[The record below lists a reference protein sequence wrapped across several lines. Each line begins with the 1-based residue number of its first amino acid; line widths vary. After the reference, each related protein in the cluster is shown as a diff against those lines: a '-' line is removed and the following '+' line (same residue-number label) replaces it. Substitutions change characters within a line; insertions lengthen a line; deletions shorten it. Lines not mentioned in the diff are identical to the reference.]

1 MKQLFISLLMVMA
14 CYVAMPFVA
23 TAKTANIQNQET
35 KPKKQRTT
43 SLWGH
48 VKDSFTKVGV
58 QGVKITLMRE
68 DSTVV
73 DTVRVFRNGSNALKP
88 DYAYRFTI
96 PAEPAHYI
104 ILAQHPDYEDT
115 YINYNIRYIGRN
127 SYFDAP
133 WHYMKRLSSVDKA
146 YQGESLR
153 EVTVKG
159 TRIKVAYKGDTIV
172 YDASAFKLPDGS
184 MLDALVRQLPGAVLK
199 DDGTITVNGRKVDYL
214 TLNGKDF
221 FKGNNKVMLENLPY
235 FTVQNIKVYN
245 RNTDKNR
252 YLGRDVEQ
260 KEYVMDV
267 NLKKQYRTGYI
278 GNAEVGGASSDRYM
292 GRVFLSRFTDH
303 AKITAFANVNNI
315 NETRNPENNGDW
327 GYSNAPEGKTTNR
340 SAGLNIQ
347 TDGTETMYKNTLD
360 VSAFWNDYANYQTL
374 QRTNF
379 LNSGNSYL
387 LEDSH
392 AGTRNRQLS
401 FRNSFNLQLPIWIT
415 SDTEF
420 RIGDTD
426 EDRNSRAST
435 LNRSTEQ
442 YGDATDALDSVFA
455 IKRPLALGKSLLNMN
470 VNNSMYHGSQLY
482 LYQKFLVN
490 KKLPWGDNLE
500 LELNGNYNKREN
512 ETYEKYRLDYV
523 LANAP
528 SDNRDIYRDSPT
540 RSYNY
545 EGRLE
550 YSFNFRNKLTL
561 RLYTKYTQSRTNL
574 TEDYYR
580 LDRLDGWSD
589 SRLLGEKPSTA
600 DSLMAAR
607 SLLNSQYQTLL
618 TRDSK
623 AGLNLNYYRQNDSV
637 YTYVQFHLPLIMRN
651 EKFNYQR
658 AYTDTCASRTKPVV
672 DGELNMAFAWKKWK
686 YFMNASITHRMILP
700 TMANIVAFDN
710 NDPLSVSLNNPNLK
724 TAHAWNFN
732 SHYQQRFNNNR
743 FNYAVNSHFS
753 YTANPVLN
761 GYSYNSQTGAYIYQP
776 QNSDYAWNA
785 SLGIGSGGAF
795 DKKQLWTFSVYAQF
809 TYYGNQ
815 IMELPSGKTSTQLL
829 GRNEKVSWGRFSL
842 YYRNGDLSTG
852 LDGSLTFKNVGFE
865 NGARQ
870 SYHTTENNLGYSI
883 NYTIPVIKLFVGTS
897 FSWYRY
903 ANTAGMSTTQNNYLW
918 NIIVNRSF
926 LKGKKLTVS
935 ARVFDLL
942 NSVSNYRY
950 TSSSDYLSMI
960 TTERI
965 GRYVMLSLSY
975 KLSIMPKD
983 K

>member
-1 MKQLFISLLMVMA
+1 MKHIILTFFLI
-14 CYVAMPFVA
+14 FVYSFSA
-23 TAKTANIQNQET
+23 SQIAFAEMKLIQSKNT
-35 KPKKQRTT
+35 KHLRTT

-73 DTVRVFRNGSNALKP
+73 DTVSVFRNGSNALKP
-88 DYAYRFTI
+88 DYAYRFEI

-115 YINYNIRYIGRN
+115 YINYSIRYIGRN

-133 WHYMKRLSSVDKA
+133 WHYMKRRSSVIDP
-146 YQGESLR
+146 YQGEALR

-221 FKGNNKVMLENLPY
+221 FKGNNKVMLDNLPY

-303 AKITAFANVNNI
+303 TKITAFANVNNI
-315 NETRNPENNGDW
+315 NETRNPENNGEW
-327 GYSNAPEGKTTNR
+327 YFSNAPEGKTTNR

-347 TDGTETMYKNTLD
+347 TDGTEKMYKNTLD
-360 VSAFWNDYANYQTL
+360 VSAMWNDYANYQTL

-379 LNSGNSYL
+379 FSAGNSYL

-392 AGTRNRQLS
+392 ADTRNRQLN
-401 FRNSFNLQLPIWIT
+401 FKNHFNLQLPIWIV

-420 RIGDTD
+420 RIGDND
-426 EDRNSRAST
+426 ENRSSRAST

-455 IKRPLALGKSLLNMN
+455 VEKPLNLVKSLLNTT
-470 VNNSMYHGSQLY
+470 VNNSMFHGSQLY
-482 LYQKFLVN
+482 FYQKFLVN

-500 LELNGNYNKREN
+500 FEVNGNYQKREN
-512 ETYEKYRLDYV
+512 ETYEAYRLDYI
-523 LANAP
+523 LANVP
-528 SDNRDIYRDSPT
+528 DDNRDIYRHSPT

-561 RLYTKYTQSRTNL
+561 RLYTKYTQNRTNL

-580 LDRLDGWSD
+580 LDQLDGWSD
-589 SRLLGEKPSTA
+589 SWILGEKPSTA
-600 DSLMAAR
+600 DSLMAVR
-607 SLLNSQYQTLL
+607 SFLNSQYQNLL

-623 AGLNLNYYRQNDSV
+623 AGLNLNYNRQNDSV
-637 YTYVQFHLPLIMRN
+637 YTYIQFHLPLIVRN

-658 AYTDTCASRTKPVV
+658 AYTDTCASRTRPFV
-672 DGELNMAFAWKKWK
+672 DGELNMLFAWKKWK
-686 YFMNASITHRMILP
+686 RYLSASITHRMILP
-700 TMANIVAFDN
+700 SMSNLVVFDN
-710 NDPLSVSLNNPNLK
+710 NDPLSVSLNNPYLK

-732 SHYQQRFNNNR
+732 AHYQHRLNNGR
-743 FNYAVNSHFS
+743 IFFAVNPHFS
-753 YTANPVLN
+753 YTSNPILK
-761 GYSYNSQTGAYIYQP
+761 GYSYNSYTGAYTYQP
-776 QNSDYAWNA
+776 QNSDYDWNA
-785 SLGIGSGGAF
+785 SLSIGSGGAI
-795 DKKQLWTFSVYAQF
+795 DQKQRWSYNIYTQF
-809 TYYGNQ
+809 TYYSNQ
-815 IMELPSGKTSTQLL
+815 IMELLAGQAHTQLL
-829 GRNEKVSWGRFSL
+829 GRTEKNSWSRLSF
-842 YYRNGDLSTG
+842 YYRDGNLSTG
-852 LDGSLTFKNVGFE
+852 IDGSLTFHNIGFE
-865 NGARQ
+865 NSARPGFR
-870 SYHTTENNLGYSI
+870 TTENDLTYSI
-883 NYTIPVIKLFVGTS
+883 NYTIPVIKVFVGTS
-897 FSWYRY
+897 FGWYRY
-903 ANTAGMSTTQNNYLW
+903 ANTVGMSTTQNNYIW
-918 NIIVNRSF
+918 NAIVSRSF
-926 LKGKKLTVS
+926 LKGKKLSLKVS
-935 ARVFDLL
+935 AFDLL
-942 NSVSNYRY
+942 NSVSNYKY
-950 TSSSDYLSMI
+950 TSSSDYLSII

-965 GRYVMLSLSY
+965 GRYVMLSIIY
-975 KLSIMPKD
+975 KLNIMPKS

>member
-1 MKQLFISLLMVMA
+1 MKHIILTFFLI
-14 CYVAMPFVA
+14 FVYSFSA
-23 TAKTANIQNQET
+23 SQIAFAEMKLIQSKST
-35 KPKKQRTT
+35 KHQRTT

-73 DTVRVFRNGSNALKP
+73 DTVSVFRNGSNALKP
-88 DYAYRFTI
+88 DYAYRFEI

-115 YINYNIRYIGRN
+115 YINYSIRYIGRN

-133 WHYMKRLSSVDKA
+133 WHYMKRRSSVIDP
-146 YQGESLR
+146 YQGEALR

-221 FKGNNKVMLENLPY
+221 FKGNNKVMLDNLPY

-292 GRVFLSRFTDH
+292 GRIFLSRFTDH
-303 AKITAFANVNNI
+303 TKITAFANVNNI
-315 NETRNPENNGDW
+315 NETRNPENNGEW
-327 GYSNAPEGKTTNR
+327 NYSNAPEGKTTNR

-347 TDGTETMYKNTLD
+347 TDGTEKMYKNTLD
-360 VSAFWNDYANYQTL
+360 VSAMWNDYANYQTL

-379 LNSGNSYL
+379 FSTGNSYL

-392 AGTRNRQLS
+392 ADTRNRQLN
-401 FRNSFNLQLPIWIT
+401 FKNHFNLQLPIWIV

-420 RIGDTD
+420 RIGDND
-426 EDRNSRAST
+426 ENRSSRTST

-455 IKRPLALGKSLLNMN
+455 VEKPLNLVKSLLNTT
-470 VNNSMYHGSQLY
+470 VNNSMFHGSQLY
-482 LYQKFLVN
+482 FYQKFLVN

-500 LELNGNYNKREN
+500 FEVNGNYQKREN
-512 ETYEKYRLDYV
+512 ETYEAYRLDYI
-523 LANAP
+523 LANVP
-528 SDNRDIYRDSPT
+528 DDNRDIYRHSPT

-561 RLYTKYTQSRTNL
+561 RLYTKYTQNRTNF

-580 LDRLDGWSD
+580 LDQLYGWSD
-589 SRLLGEKPSTA
+589 SWILGEKPSTA
-600 DSLMAAR
+600 DSLMAVR
-607 SLLNSQYQTLL
+607 SFLNSQYQNLL

-623 AGLNLNYYRQNDSV
+623 AGLNLNYNRQNDSV
-637 YTYVQFHLPLIMRN
+637 YTYIQFHLPLIVRN

-658 AYTDTCASRTKPVV
+658 AYTDTCASRTRPFV
-672 DGELNMAFAWKKWK
+672 DGELNMLFAWKKWK
-686 YFMNASITHRMILP
+686 RYLSASITHRMILP
-700 TMANIVAFDN
+700 SMSNLVVFDN
-710 NDPLSVSLNNPNLK
+710 NDPLSISLNNPYLK
-724 TAHAWNFN
+724 TANDWNFN
-732 SHYQQRFNNNR
+732 AHYQHHLNNGR
-743 FNYAVNSHFS
+743 IYFAVNPHFS
-753 YTANPVLN
+753 YTSNPILK
-761 GYSYNSQTGAYIYQP
+761 GYSYNSYTGAYTYQP
-776 QNSDYAWNA
+776 QNSDYDWNV
-785 SLGIGSGGAF
+785 SLGIGSGGAI
-795 DKKQLWTFSVYAQF
+795 DPKQRWSYNIYTQF
-809 TYYGNQ
+809 TYYSNQ
-815 IMELPSGKTSTQLL
+815 IMELLSGQTHTQLL
-829 GRNEKVSWGRFSL
+829 GRTEKNSWSRLSF
-842 YYRNGDLSTG
+842 YYRDGNLSTG
-852 LDGSLTFKNVGFE
+852 IDGSLTFRNIGFE
-865 NGARQ
+865 NCVRPGFR
-870 SYHTTENNLGYSI
+870 TTENDLTYSI
-883 NYTIPVIKLFVGTS
+883 NYTIPVIKVFVGTS
-897 FSWYRY
+897 FGWYRY
-903 ANTAGMSTTQNNYLW
+903 DNTVEMSTTQNNYIW
-918 NIIVNRSF
+918 NVIVSRSF
-926 LKGKKLTVS
+926 LKGKKLSLKVS
-935 ARVFDLL
+935 AFDLL
-942 NSVSNYRY
+942 NSVSNYKY
-950 TSSSDYLSMI
+950 TSSSDYLSII

-965 GRYVMLSLSY
+965 GRYVMLSVSY
-975 KLSIMPKD
+975 KLNIMPKS

>member
-1 MKQLFISLLMVMA
+1 MKHIILTFFLI
-14 CYVAMPFVA
+14 FVYSFSA
-23 TAKTANIQNQET
+23 SQIAFAEMKLIQSKST
-35 KPKKQRTT
+35 KHQRTT

-73 DTVRVFRNGSNALKP
+73 DTVSVFRNGSNALKP
-88 DYAYRFTI
+88 DYAYRFEI

-115 YINYNIRYIGRN
+115 YINYSIRYIGRN

-133 WHYMKRLSSVDKA
+133 WHYMKRRSSVIDP
-146 YQGESLR
+146 YQGEALR

-221 FKGNNKVMLENLPY
+221 FKGNNKVMLDNLPY

-292 GRVFLSRFTDH
+292 GRIFLSRFTDH
-303 AKITAFANVNNI
+303 TKITAFANVNNI
-315 NETRNPENNGDW
+315 NETRNPENNGEW
-327 GYSNAPEGKTTNR
+327 NYSNAPEGKTTNR

-347 TDGTETMYKNTLD
+347 TDGTEKMYKNTLD
-360 VSAFWNDYANYQTL
+360 VSAMWNDYANYQTL

-379 LNSGNSYL
+379 FSTGNSYL

-392 AGTRNRQLS
+392 ADTRNRQLN
-401 FRNSFNLQLPIWIT
+401 FKNHFNLQLPIWIV

-420 RIGDTD
+420 RIGDND
-426 EDRNSRAST
+426 ENRSSRTST

-455 IKRPLALGKSLLNMN
+455 VEKPLNLVKSLLNTT
-470 VNNSMYHGSQLY
+470 VNNSMFHGSQLY
-482 LYQKFLVN
+482 FYQKFLVN

-500 LELNGNYNKREN
+500 FEVNGNYQKREN
-512 ETYEKYRLDYV
+512 ETYEAYRLDYI
-523 LANAP
+523 LANVP
-528 SDNRDIYRDSPT
+528 DDNRDIYRHSPT

-561 RLYTKYTQSRTNL
+561 RLYTKYTQNRTNF

-580 LDRLDGWSD
+580 LDQLYGWSD
-589 SRLLGEKPSTA
+589 SWILGEKPSTA
-600 DSLMAAR
+600 DSLMAVR
-607 SLLNSQYQTLL
+607 SFLNSQYQNLL

-623 AGLNLNYYRQNDSV
+623 AGLNLNYNRQNDSV
-637 YTYVQFHLPLIMRN
+637 YTYIQFHLPLIVRN

-658 AYTDTCASRTKPVV
+658 AYTDTCASRTRPFV
-672 DGELNMAFAWKKWK
+672 DGELNMLFAWKKWK
-686 YFMNASITHRMILP
+686 RYLSASITHRMILP
-700 TMANIVAFDN
+700 SMSNLVVFDN
-710 NDPLSVSLNNPNLK
+710 NDPLSVSLNNPYLK
-724 TAHAWNFN
+724 TAHDWNFN
-732 SHYQQRFNNNR
+732 AHYQHHLNNGR
-743 FNYAVNSHFS
+743 IYFAVNPHFS
-753 YTANPVLN
+753 YTSNPILK
-761 GYSYNSQTGAYIYQP
+761 GYSYNSYTGAYTYQP
-776 QNSDYAWNA
+776 QNSDYDWNV
-785 SLGIGSGGAF
+785 SLGIGSGGAI
-795 DKKQLWTFSVYAQF
+795 DPKQRWSYNIYTQF
-809 TYYGNQ
+809 TYYSNQ
-815 IMELPSGKTSTQLL
+815 IMELLSGQTHTQLL
-829 GRNEKVSWGRFSL
+829 GRTEKNSWSRLSF
-842 YYRNGDLSTG
+842 YYRDGNLSTG
-852 LDGSLTFKNVGFE
+852 IDGSLTFRNIGFE
-865 NGARQ
+865 NCVRPGFR
-870 SYHTTENNLGYSI
+870 TTENDLTYSI
-883 NYTIPVIKLFVGTS
+883 NYTIPVIKVFVGTS
-897 FSWYRY
+897 FGWYRY
-903 ANTAGMSTTQNNYLW
+903 DNTVEMSTTQNNYIW
-918 NIIVNRSF
+918 NVIVSRSF
-926 LKGKKLTVS
+926 LKGKKLSLKVS
-935 ARVFDLL
+935 AFDLL
-942 NSVSNYRY
+942 NSVSNYKY
-950 TSSSDYLSMI
+950 TSSSDYLSII

-965 GRYVMLSLSY
+965 GRYVMLSVSY
-975 KLSIMPKD
+975 KLNIMPKS

>member
-1 MKQLFISLLMVMA
+1 MKHIILTFFLI
-14 CYVAMPFVA
+14 FVYSFSVSQIA
-23 TAKTANIQNQET
+23 FAEMKLIQSKST
-35 KPKKQRTT
+35 KYQRTT

-73 DTVRVFRNGSNALKP
+73 DTVSVFRNGSNALKP
-88 DYAYRFTI
+88 DYAYRFEI

-115 YINYNIRYIGRN
+115 YINYSIRYIGRN

-133 WHYMKRLSSVDKA
+133 WHYMKRRSSVIDP
-146 YQGESLR
+146 YQGEALR

-221 FKGNNKVMLENLPY
+221 FKGNNKVMLDNLPY

-292 GRVFLSRFTDH
+292 GRIFLSRFTDH
-303 AKITAFANVNNI
+303 TKITAFANVNNI
-315 NETRNPENNGDW
+315 NETRNPENNGEW
-327 GYSNAPEGKTTNR
+327 NYSNAPEGKTTNR

-347 TDGTETMYKNTLD
+347 TDGTEKMYKNTLD
-360 VSAFWNDYANYQTL
+360 VSAMWNDYANYQTL

-379 LNSGNSYL
+379 FSTGNSYL

-392 AGTRNRQLS
+392 ADTRNRQLN
-401 FRNSFNLQLPIWIT
+401 FKNHFNLQLPIWIV

-420 RIGDTD
+420 RIGDND
-426 EDRNSRAST
+426 ENRSSRTST

-455 IKRPLALGKSLLNMN
+455 VEKPLNLVKSLLNTT
-470 VNNSMYHGSQLY
+470 VNNSMFHGSQLY
-482 LYQKFLVN
+482 FYQKFLVN

-500 LELNGNYNKREN
+500 FEVNGNYQKREN
-512 ETYEKYRLDYV
+512 ETYEAYRLDYI
-523 LANAP
+523 LANVP
-528 SDNRDIYRDSPT
+528 DDNRDIYRHSPT

-561 RLYTKYTQSRTNL
+561 RLYTKYTQNRTNF

-580 LDRLDGWSD
+580 LDQLYGWSD
-589 SRLLGEKPSTA
+589 SWILGEKPSTA
-600 DSLMAAR
+600 DSLMAVR
-607 SLLNSQYQTLL
+607 SFLNSQYQNLL

-623 AGLNLNYYRQNDSV
+623 AGLNLNYNRQNDSV
-637 YTYVQFHLPLIMRN
+637 YTYIQFHLPLIVRN

-658 AYTDTCASRTKPVV
+658 AYTDTCASRTRPFV
-672 DGELNMAFAWKKWK
+672 DGELNMLFAWKKWK
-686 YFMNASITHRMILP
+686 RYLSASITHRMILP
-700 TMANIVAFDN
+700 SMSNLVVFDN
-710 NDPLSVSLNNPNLK
+710 NDPLSVSLNNPYLK
-724 TAHAWNFN
+724 TAHDWNFN
-732 SHYQQRFNNNR
+732 AHYQHRLNNGR
-743 FNYAVNSHFS
+743 IYFAVNPHFS
-753 YTANPVLN
+753 YTSNPILN
-761 GYSYNSQTGAYIYQP
+761 GYSYNSYTGAYTYQP
-776 QNSDYAWNA
+776 QNSDYDWNA
-785 SLGIGSGGAF
+785 SLGIGSGGAI
-795 DKKQLWTFSVYAQF
+795 DQKQRWSYNIYTQF
-809 TYYGNQ
+809 TYYSNQ
-815 IMELPSGKTSTQLL
+815 IMELLSGQTHTQLL
-829 GRNEKVSWGRFSL
+829 GRTEKNSWSRLSF
-842 YYRNGDLSTG
+842 YYRDGNLSTG
-852 LDGSLTFKNVGFE
+852 IDGSLTFRNIGFE
-865 NGARQ
+865 NSVRP
-870 SYHTTENNLGYSI
+870 SFSTTENDLTYSI
-883 NYTIPVIKLFVGTS
+883 NYTIPVIKVFVGTS
-897 FSWYRY
+897 FGWYRY
-903 ANTAGMSTTQNNYLW
+903 ANTVGMSTTQNNYIW
-918 NIIVNRSF
+918 NVIVSRSF
-926 LKGKKLTVS
+926 LKGKKLSLKVS
-935 ARVFDLL
+935 AFDLL
-942 NSVSNYRY
+942 NSVSNYKY
-950 TSSSDYLSMI
+950 TSSSDYMSII

-965 GRYVMLSLSY
+965 GRYVMLSVNY
-975 KLSIMPKD
+975 KLNIMPKS

>member
-1 MKQLFISLLMVMA
+1 MKHIILTFFLI
-14 CYVAMPFVA
+14 FVYSFSA
-23 TAKTANIQNQET
+23 SQIAFAEMKLIQSKNT
-35 KPKKQRTT
+35 KHLRTT

-73 DTVRVFRNGSNALKP
+73 DTVSVFRNGSNALKP
-88 DYAYRFTI
+88 DYAYRFEI

-115 YINYNIRYIGRN
+115 YINYSIRYIGRN

-133 WHYMKRLSSVDKA
+133 WHYMKRRSSVIDP
-146 YQGESLR
+146 YQGEALR

-199 DDGTITVNGRKVDYL
+199 DDGTITVNGRKLDYL

-221 FKGNNKVMLENLPY
+221 FKGNNKVMLDNLPY

-303 AKITAFANVNNI
+303 TKITAFANVNNI
-315 NETRNPENNGDW
+315 NETRNPENNGEW
-327 GYSNAPEGKTTNR
+327 YFSNAPEGKTTNR

-347 TDGTETMYKNTLD
+347 TDGTEKMYKNTLD
-360 VSAFWNDYANYQTL
+360 VSAMWNDYANYQTL

-379 LNSGNSYL
+379 FSAGNSYL

-392 AGTRNRQLS
+392 ADTRNRQLN
-401 FRNSFNLQLPIWIT
+401 FKNHFNLQLPIWIV

-420 RIGDTD
+420 RIGDND
-426 EDRNSRAST
+426 ENRSSRAST

-455 IKRPLALGKSLLNMN
+455 VEKPLNLVKSLLNTT
-470 VNNSMYHGSQLY
+470 VNNSMFHGSQLY
-482 LYQKFLVN
+482 FYQKFLVN

-500 LELNGNYNKREN
+500 FEVNGNYQKREN
-512 ETYEKYRLDYV
+512 ETYEAYRLDYI
-523 LANAP
+523 LANVP
-528 SDNRDIYRDSPT
+528 DDNRDIYRHSPT

-561 RLYTKYTQSRTNL
+561 RLYTKYTQNRTNL

-580 LDRLDGWSD
+580 LDQLDGWSD
-589 SRLLGEKPSTA
+589 SWILGEKPSTA
-600 DSLMAAR
+600 DSLMAVR
-607 SLLNSQYQTLL
+607 SFLNSQYQNLL

-623 AGLNLNYYRQNDSV
+623 AGLNLNYNRQNDSV
-637 YTYVQFHLPLIMRN
+637 YTYIQFHLPLIVRN

-658 AYTDTCASRTKPVV
+658 AYTDTCASRTRPFV
-672 DGELNMAFAWKKWK
+672 DGELNMLFAWKKWK
-686 YFMNASITHRMILP
+686 RYLSASITHRMILP
-700 TMANIVAFDN
+700 SMSNLVVFDN
-710 NDPLSVSLNNPNLK
+710 NDPLSVSLNNPYLK

-732 SHYQQRFNNNR
+732 AHYQHRLNNGR
-743 FNYAVNSHFS
+743 IFFAVNPHFS
-753 YTANPVLN
+753 YTSNPILK
-761 GYSYNSQTGAYIYQP
+761 GYSYNSYTGAYTYQP
-776 QNSDYAWNA
+776 QNSDYDWNA
-785 SLGIGSGGAF
+785 SLSIGSGGAI
-795 DKKQLWTFSVYAQF
+795 DQKQRWSYNIYTQF
-809 TYYGNQ
+809 TYYSNQ
-815 IMELPSGKTSTQLL
+815 IMELLAGQAHTQLL
-829 GRNEKVSWGRFSL
+829 GRTEKNSWSRLSF
-842 YYRNGDLSTG
+842 YYRDGNLSTG
-852 LDGSLTFKNVGFE
+852 IDGSLTFHNIGFE
-865 NGARQ
+865 NSARPGFR
-870 SYHTTENNLGYSI
+870 TTENDLTYSI
-883 NYTIPVIKLFVGTS
+883 NYTIPVIKVFVGTS
-897 FSWYRY
+897 FGWYRY
-903 ANTAGMSTTQNNYLW
+903 ANTVGMSTTQNNYIW
-918 NIIVNRSF
+918 NAIVSRSF
-926 LKGKKLTVS
+926 LKGKKLSLKVS
-935 ARVFDLL
+935 AFDLL
-942 NSVSNYRY
+942 NSVSNYKY
-950 TSSSDYLSMI
+950 TSSSDYLSII

-965 GRYVMLSLSY
+965 GRYVMLSIIY
-975 KLSIMPKD
+975 KLNIMPKS